1 MKHKVIY
8 PFSNY
13 YSIQLCYIVL
23 YHNYLHKSHFFPKCN
38 YQYLGDIIISAKKKK
53 KEEKEEEEEEEEE
66 KEEEGEKEEEEE
78 EKEKEGGNDYASF
91 MGF

>member
-53 KEEKEEEEEEEEE
+53 KEEKEEEEEEEE
-66 KEEEGEKEEEEE
+66 
-78 EKEKEGGNDYASF
+78 KEKEGGNDYASF
-91 MGF
+91 MGFWSLGYLYFSL